1 MIRLPLQVF
10 ASSVPDIWDE
20 FVNSKFEKIETA
32 EQDVIVVSLRY
43 DIIYSVVAPNLAT
56 ERGCL
61 HVRNHIFSCVR
72 TGKCSWLLHL
82 QMVRRRRQRQLT

>member
-20 FVNSKFEKIETA
+20 LVNSKFEKIETA

-56 ERGCL
+56 ERGCTRGNYYIL
-61 HVRNHIFSCVR
+61 FGFRYGRRNQ
-72 TGKCSWLLHL
+72 LLHL
-82 QMVRRRRQRQLT
+82 QMVRRKRQ

>member
-20 FVNSKFEKIETA
+20 LVNSKFEKIETA

-61 HVRNHIFSCVR
+61 HAVSY
-72 TGKCSWLLHL
+72 THL
-82 QMVRRRRQRQLT
+82 TLPTTSRV